1 MVITNDR
8 VAIDFT
14 FKKEHG
20 VNRLKMEVYP
30 TVDCGVVGSFIF
42 NNVTCRDIDALV
54 KELLSIRQKIKD

>member
-1 MVITNDR
+1 MVTTNDR

-14 FKKEHG
+14 FKKEYG

-30 TVDCGVVGSFIF
+30 TVGCGVVGSFIF